1 MQNSLSF
8 DRSHYIVFI
17 RNKIFIFKA
26 TVTKLQRWPKIW
38 IFHFLWK
45 PYSATYQMNWN
56 FIRIN
61 IMLSKNRS
69 NQPKKFSLQNNA
81 KNLEFFIFF
90 KKRLRKDFLLDGS
103 RFLYSWTLQK
113 CKKPHSN
120 IILVSNLMWDS
131 SAHCNPIIW

>member
-1 MQNSLSF
+1 
-8 DRSHYIVFI
+8 
-17 RNKIFIFKA
+17 
-26 TVTKLQRWPKIW
+26 
-38 IFHFLWK
+38 
-45 PYSATYQMNWN
+45 MNWN

-113 CKKPHSN
+113 CKKTHSN

-131 SAHCNPIIW
+131 SAMFVNHKRLKMRIVHEHSWIMNIMNSIANGLKSQLQIFQPKKKIDPSEIFVQGY

>member
-1 MQNSLSF
+1 M
-8 DRSHYIVFI
+8 VFTK
-17 RNKIFIFKA
+17 NKIFIFKA

-38 IFHFLWK
+38 IFHFWWK
-45 PYSATYQMNWN
+45 PYSATYQMNGN

-61 IMLSKNRS
+61 IMLLKNMS
-69 NQPKKFSLQNNA
+69 NQLKKFSLQNNA

-103 RFLYSWTLQK
+103 WFLYSWTLQK

-131 SAHCNPIIW
+131 SVSLSQIKSNIICIPT

>member
-1 MQNSLSF
+1 M
-8 DRSHYIVFI
+8 HYIVFI
-17 RNKIFIFKA
+17 RKKIFISKA

-38 IFHFLWK
+38 IFHFWWK
-45 PYSATYQMNWN
+45 PYSVTYQMNGN

-61 IMLSKNRS
+61 IMLLKNMS

-103 RFLYSWTLQK
+103 WFLYSWTLQK

-120 IILVSNLMWDS
+120 IILVSNLVWES
-131 SAHCNPIIW
+131 SASWSSPYPLVIQR